1 MEAATK
7 RRQHTRGKGRFG
19 AENAELK
26 NTALKRRDRCSMS
39 RCMSYCNYPS
49 LHSAIRM
56 RIRGSETHTAGQARG
71 GGGVGGRLEF
81 HGSDL
86 SPACREDVWTA
97 EEGKWDTMP
106 ISCSTKPQPEWLSSD
121 IRFDVF
127 SSILLIS
134 AISPVKNESWYF
146 AASNLRK
153 KHAQSRF

>member
-7 RRQHTRGKGRFG
+7 RRQHTREKGSFA

-26 NTALKRRDRCSMS
+26 NTALKRRDGCSVS
-39 RCMSYCNYPS
+39 RCMSDCNYPS
-49 LHSAIRM
+49 LYLAIRM
-56 RIRGSETHTAGQARG
+56 RIRGSETHTAGQASG
-71 GGGVGGRLEF
+71 GAGGVRGGRLEF

-121 IRFDVF
+121 IHFDVF

-134 AISPVKNESWYF
+134 AILPWKMSP
-146 AASNLRK
+146 ATLP
-153 KHAQSRF
+153 HPT